1 MASKR
6 NLYRPAQTQEN
17 VGQRKPR
24 KTLAQGRLITSGGQ
38 PNGSVPAAGRG
49 PNSVGQK
56 AGGRLPQGTLDTS
69 SSSQTAGN
77 RAQDRNHLSNTS
89 LSSSQLHQ
97 SSIIQGRLE
106 ESVFSPRRQ
115 VPTQSEARTPS
126 RGPDAGILDLTDSEV
141 GDDTSDR
148 ASALDIR
155 SHYQRP
161 GEVLCMNAG
170 RGTVDVDSSM
180 VDVRLG
186 LDNSPVK
193 IVCHSPS
200 RINHTRQQQNLIA
213 DTQCNIE
220 NEDRLPHKRP
230 VIIKERADDHVDPYT
245 AVQSVPMSPP
255 DRRVLH
261 DLHTNVT
268 PLYLSDSGASDL
280 VHPERLEDR
289 LSDHSD
295 NDSLNMK
302 MKDVHVTNHKVKPD
316 GKTKAPSSVKKEKKL
331 ESARKKKGRVIPS
344 RYMQVVE
351 TKAKASLSARMD
363 KSSNDSTKASKS
375 LDICPPSAKK
385 TVRKVRPLN
394 TAAKRREVNRP
405 CTPENQSMASSTGG
419 KTSTPTMDC
428 STFTHDMDID
438 ASAIH
443 PEVSLLAGSHQ
454 PSTANQGRSRSR
466 LKPDLT
472 DDLLGQSIVSNVS
485 IYQQSTIAS
494 KPKQKRDPKQAQRC
508 IDLQH
513 IYSLQWAFLEAKAR
527 RTLQE
532 QEKQA
537 MAQIYGVHEEVE
549 RLRKD
554 KAEREQYLARIRHT
568 NTSDHMADVQRQC
581 LGPVV
586 NSLGDLQKQY
596 NQLAYALDTTRHQL
610 PLTDVHIPD
619 HREHLEGE
627 LECELLESERL
638 LGEIS
643 SLTGGDVPDIINMGT
658 ALTAMEN
665 STNLMETELKKSQEL
680 LSAVET
686 LAVQECSLRAQGIQS
701 LDQS

>member
-106 ESVFSPRRQ
+106 ES
-115 VPTQSEARTPS
+115 
-126 RGPDAGILDLTDSEV
+126 
-141 GDDTSDR
+141 
-148 ASALDIR
+148 ALDIR

-186 LDNSPVK
+186 LDNSP
-193 IVCHSPS
+193 
-200 RINHTRQQQNLIA
+200 
-213 DTQCNIE
+213 
-220 NEDRLPHKRP
+220 RP

-302 MKDVHVTNHKVKPD
+302 MKDVHVTNH
-316 GKTKAPSSVKKEKKL
+316 
-331 ESARKKKGRVIPS
+331 
-344 RYMQVVE
+344 
-351 TKAKASLSARMD
+351 

-554 KAEREQYLARIRHT
+554 KAEREQYLAR
-568 NTSDHMADVQRQC
+568 
-581 LGPVV
+581 
-586 NSLGDLQKQY
+586 
-596 NQLAYALDTTRHQL
+596 
-610 PLTDVHIPD
+610 
-619 HREHLEGE
+619 E